1 MDERTIETWQAAR
14 VRKALFPLFNYLFR
28 LRKRMERVFPPRDKL
43 LALVSK
49 AYDAMH
55 ALYNELHYLSCE
67 SGVGRES
74 RQNKQGPMPRVK
86 HAPPSP

>member
-1 MDERTIETWQAAR
+1 MDARTIETWQAAH

-28 LRKRMERVFPPRDKL
+28 LRRRMEKVFPPSDKL
-43 LALVSK
+43 LALVNK

-55 ALYNELHYLSCE
+55 TLYNELHYLSCE

-74 RQNKQGPMPRVK
+74 QRR
-86 HAPPSP
+86 S